1 MDTIYGQFTDIQLN
15 DYKKKM
21 HKDLFWL
28 LLYKDPKTK
37 EQYPDV
43 DFNKYFIGIMKKLN
57 GLNELLY
64 FPVEMIDMMSL
75 LQAAYQETKSK
86 TFDYSLYRKLILDA
100 HALVDKIGD

>member
-1 MDTIYGQFTDIQLN
+1 MNTIYGQITDIQLEK
-15 DYKKKM
+15 YKKIM

-37 EQYPDV
+37 NQYPNV
-43 DFNKYFIGIMKKLN
+43 DFNKYFVGIMKKLN

-64 FPVEMIDMMSL
+64 FPTQMVDMMSL
-75 LQAAYQETKSK
+75 LQAAYQETSSE

-100 HALVDKIGD
+100 HALIDKIGD